1 MRRGSIV
8 ALLGIGVIAG
18 GVAAAVAIVP
28 TWLPVAAS
36 REAGRIDFVFWFVIV
51 ICIAIFALVAAV
63 MIYAVLRFRVRD
75 DDFEDG
81 PPIHGHT
88 GLEITWT
95 AIPFV
100 LVTAIAIVSAIVLSR
115 NDAEAGNTL
124 HINVTAQQFAWTF
137 GYPDA
142 HNATSPVLRL
152 PEGRSVELDMRSL
165 DVIHAFF
172 VPEFRT
178 NEDIVPGLVTNV
190 HITPDRVGTY
200 PLICN
205 ELCGLGHSL
214 MRTQAIVM
222 KPSAFDAWVRQQGKS
237 AAPAPSSPSP
247 PSSSGSASGLSVFN
261 GNGCSTCHTLTAA
274 HASGKIGPDLDK
286 LVSYAQQAHQP
297 LAAFIHESIVSPGAY
312 VQPGYQNGI
321 MPTTFGTQLSK
332 GQLGALV
339 TFLVQSS
346 QKASTKG

>member
-1 MRRGSIV
+1 MRKGSIV
-8 ALLGIGVIAG
+8 ALLGIAVIAA
-18 GVAAAVAIVP
+18 GVATAVAVVP
-28 TWLPVAAS
+28 TWLPVDAS
-36 REAGRIDFVFWFVIV
+36 REAGRIDFVFWFVIA
-51 ICIAIFALVAAV
+51 ICIGIFALVAAV
-63 MIYAVLRFRVRD
+63 MIYAVLRFRVRE

-124 HINVTAQQFAWTF
+124 RINVTAQQFAWTF
-137 GYPDA
+137 SYPDA

-178 NEDIVPGLVTNV
+178 NEDIVPGLVTTV
-190 HITPDRVGTY
+190 HITPDRAGTY

-205 ELCGLGHSL
+205 ELCGLGHAL

-222 KPSAFDAWVRQQGKS
+222 KSSAFDAWLKQQSKA
-237 AAPAPSSPSP
+237 AAPAPAPSGG
-247 PSSSGSASGLSVFN
+247 SSGSASGLSVFN
-261 GNGCSTCHTLTAA
+261 ANACSTCHTLSAA
-274 HASGKIGPDLDK
+274 QASGKIGPDLDK
-286 LVSYAQQAHQP
+286 LVAYAQQAHQP
-297 LAAFIHESIVSPGAY
+297 LAAFVHESIVNPGAY
-312 VQPGYQNGI
+312 VQPGYPNGV
-321 MPTTFGTQLSK
+321 MPSTFGQSLSQAQLN
-332 GQLGALV
+332 ALV

>member
-8 ALLGIGVIAG
+8 ALLGIGLIAG
-18 GVAAAVAIVP
+18 GVATAVALVP
-28 TWLPVAAS
+28 TWLPKDAS
-36 REAGRIDFVFWFVIV
+36 REAGRIDFVFWFVIA
-51 ICIAIFALVAAV
+51 ICIAIFSLVAAV
-63 MIYAVLRFRVRD
+63 MIYAVLRFRVRPD
-75 DDFEDG
+75 DHEDG

-142 HNATSPVLRL
+142 KDATSPVLRL
-152 PEGRSVELDMRSL
+152 PEGRSIELDMRSL

-178 NEDIVPGLVTNV
+178 NEDIVPGLVTTV
-190 HITPDRVGTY
+190 HITPDRLGTF

-222 KPSAFDAWVRQQGKS
+222 KPSAFDAWVKQQSKS
-237 AAPAPSSPSP
+237 AAPA
-247 PSSSGSASGLSVFN
+247 SSSSSSSTAAGLTVFN
-261 GNGCSTCHTLTAA
+261 ANSCSSCHTLTAA
-274 HASGKIGPDLDK
+274 KSTGTIGPDLDK

-297 LAAFIHESIVSPGAY
+297 LAAFVHQSIVDPNAY
-312 VQPGYQNGI
+312 VQSGYPKGV
-321 MPTTFGTQLSK
+321 MPQTFGTSLSK
-332 GQLGALV
+332 SQLAALV

-346 QKASTKG
+346 QKAGKKG